1 MSRQSSKPEQRKPKK
16 LRIEIVWDA
25 SVPAE
30 RRVEYGESVRR
41 AIRETTPV
49 DGDGPR
55 VVRARVSARGSGLHW
70 ELESPS

>member
-1 MSRQSSKPEQRKPKK
+1 
-16 LRIEIVWDA
+16 
-25 SVPAE
+25 
-30 RRVEYGESVRR
+30 VEYGESVRR